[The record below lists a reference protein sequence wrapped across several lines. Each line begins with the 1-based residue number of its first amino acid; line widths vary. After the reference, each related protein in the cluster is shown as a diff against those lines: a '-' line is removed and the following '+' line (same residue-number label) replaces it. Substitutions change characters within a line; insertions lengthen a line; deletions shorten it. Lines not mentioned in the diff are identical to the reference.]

1 MRTER
6 NAKEAGAETD
16 REKETRS
23 QADATPRDGEPNQL
37 LQDQDAT
44 RHAAL
49 DWAGASQ
56 LAAQATPPEIRDEK
70 IAAIQ
75 NALANG
81 TYQVS
86 SEQTAEAIISEQ
98 QVRDGTA
105 A

>member
-1 MRTER
+1 MRQP
-6 NAKEAGAETD
+6 
-16 REKETRS
+16 EKKKTRGRRRTRHPGTASPTNFS
-23 QADATPRDGEPNQL
+23 QEQA
-37 LQDQDAT
+37 AT

-49 DWAGASQ
+49 DRAGASQ